1 MKIIKEIAIIF
12 ALIAV
17 TYGAI
22 GAQKSKKIVKIDV
35 PETPLNDEDIEETHM
50 FIRNDL
56 NEEGALIDQKVL
68 KDKKNG
74 LLIIHMPAHYDK
86 VESTTVFDLDSV
98 ST

>member
-1 MKIIKEIAIIF
+1 MKIIKEIVIIS
-12 ALIAV
+12 AMIVV

-22 GAQKSKKIVKIDV
+22 GAQSSKTING
-35 PETPLNDEDIEETHM
+35 PETPLNDDDIEETHV

-56 NEEGALIDQKVL
+56 NEEGALVDQKVL
-68 KDKKNG
+68 RDKKNG

-86 VESTTVFDLDSV
+86 VESTTIFDVDSV